1 MDVETAI
8 RSRRSIRKFSDKD
21 VSEQVIV
28 ELLDT
33 ARWSP
38 SWANTQPWSVFAVT
52 GETLEQIKTA
62 YRERAGAGIARQFE
76 VARPL
81 PDWPPEMIART
92 RQLMA
97 SRATATGRSDR
108 GPGNLEFFAAPWLVL
123 FAIDGRLQPEYACFD
138 TGLLVQTFCLAAH
151 ERGLGTC
158 IMAMAVGYPED
169 LHAILPAAEGKRF
182 VVAVALGYPDLEAAI
197 NRFDRSRAE
206 LSEIVSFAG

>member
-1 MDVETAI
+1 MEVEAAI
-8 RSRRSIRKFSDKD
+8 RSRRSIRKFSDRD

-62 YRERAGAGIARQFE
+62 YRERAAAGVARQFE
-76 VARPL
+76 VSRPL
-81 PDWPPEMIART
+81 PDWPPEMSART

-97 SRATATGRSDR
+97 TRAPATGPSDR

-151 ERGLGTC
+151 ERGLGSC

>member
-8 RSRRSIRKFSDKD
+8 RSRRSIRRFSDKD
-21 VSEQVIV
+21 VPEQVVVDI
-28 ELLDT
+28 LDS

-52 GETLEQIKTA
+52 GETLEKIKTA
-62 YRERAGAGIARQFE
+62 YRE
-76 VARPL
+76 
-81 PDWPPEMIART
+81 MIART
-92 RQLMA
+92 RELMA

-151 ERGLGTC
+151 ERGLGSC